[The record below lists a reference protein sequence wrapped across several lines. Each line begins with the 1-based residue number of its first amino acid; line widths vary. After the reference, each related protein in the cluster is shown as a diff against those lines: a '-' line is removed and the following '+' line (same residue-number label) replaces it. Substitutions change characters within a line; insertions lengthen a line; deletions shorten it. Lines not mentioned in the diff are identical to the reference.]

1 MKTMNQAEKLAVLD
15 QAFARESAKENPP
28 AVRAL
33 LDGWRDW
40 YASLTWYDRAVS
52 PKTADEAGKRF
63 LELKEALGTTPV
75 IVGDAM
81 PLPLIGKGSR
91 GAAVR
96 RLKQA
101 LGLTPVN
108 GNFDGATEA
117 ALKEWQAQH
126 GIDSTG
132 KAGPETWAALNV
144 RSIRSTAPASS
155 PEAAQQSAFGVEQM
169 QQSFFSV
176 GQGDVVTSKYGVGT
190 VGRGSKG
197 QQVAAWQT
205 IIGVKADGDF
215 GPATEAA
222 TKKWQTAHGLTA
234 DGVAG
239 PQSWAAASS
248 IVTPVVAA
256 KLAVEAAKEKPF
268 NVDLGDADVPGFAPA
283 PPPPVPAVI
292 PGVTKPIIKLAPQ
305 PIQEAG
311 MFSGLANLSTP
322 AKVALGVATAGALAF
337 GIDADMKKKGGP
349 GLFGKKR

>member
-15 QAFARESAKENPP
+15 QAFARESAKENLP
-28 AVRAL
+28 AVRVL
-33 LDGWRDW
+33 LESWRDW
-40 YASLTWYDRAVS
+40 YATLTWYDRAVS
-52 PKTADEAGKRF
+52 PKTADEASKRF
-63 LELKEALGTTPV
+63 LELKEALGTT
-75 IVGDAM
+75 IAIEDAT
-81 PLPLIGKGSR
+81 PLPAIGKGSR

-101 LGLTPVN
+101 LGLSPVN

-126 GIDSTG
+126 GVTPTG
-132 KAGPETWAALNV
+132 KTGPDTWAALGV
-144 RSIRSTAPASS
+144 KTIRSMTPGAT
-155 PEAAQQSAFGVEQM
+155 PEAANQSAFGVEQM

-197 QQVAAWQT
+197 QQVAAWQV

-222 TKKWQTAHGLTA
+222 TKKWQSAHGLVA

-248 IVTPVVAA
+248 IVTPQVAQT
-256 KLAVEAAKEKPF
+256 LAVEAAKEKPF

-292 PGVTKPIIKLAPQ
+292 PGVAKPIIKLAPQ
-305 PIQEAG
+305 PVQEMG
-311 MFSGLANLSTP
+311 MFSGLSNLSTP